1 MSDPRAGECEPTSGG
16 GALSAELQ
24 LRLSGQV
31 ATAFRSLAR
40 QYEIT
45 TDNLIAAL
53 GTRSLGDGSAIAAA
67 QLARQ
72 LRAADELANEAQEMG
87 LY

>member
-1 MSDPRAGECEPTSGG
+1 MSDRRAGECEPTSGG
-16 GALSAELQ
+16 DALSAELE
-24 LRLSGQV
+24 LRLSGHV
-31 ATAFRSLAR
+31 ATAFRALAR

-45 TDNLIAAL
+45 TDNLIKAL
-53 GTRSLGDGSAIAAA
+53 LTRSLSDGSAIAAA